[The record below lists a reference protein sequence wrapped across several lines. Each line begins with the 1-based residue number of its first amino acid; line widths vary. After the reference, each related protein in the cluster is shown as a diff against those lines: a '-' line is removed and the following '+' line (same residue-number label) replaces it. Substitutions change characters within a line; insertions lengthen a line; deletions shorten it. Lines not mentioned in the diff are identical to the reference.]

1 MHQNKNPFEIIKFK
15 NSAGFGLIEN
25 ILSGALLIILVTFS
39 MYFISLRQ
47 KTIFNT
53 NLTNAINDEIKRDI
67 EILKSELKKYK
78 LTENPEK
85 DISIFQNDYINCN
98 EDILDSVKNLEGWYP
113 EQWNPGSNKNSRD
126 GQIKNKIFKGSNVE
140 IRRTLN
146 KVNPLINEFEDE
158 NLDSSIAKIQYLV
171 KTDKNK
177 DTWKIWTNILLSNEL
192 KSYCAPL

>member
-1 MHQNKNPFEIIKFK
+1 MYQDKNHLKIKKFK
-15 NSAGFGLIEN
+15 NAAGFGLTEN
-25 ILSGALLIILVTFS
+25 ILSGSLLIILVTFS

-67 EILKSELKKYK
+67 EMLKSEMKTYK
-78 LTENPEK
+78 LTDNREQN
-85 DISIFQNDYINCN
+85 ISIYQNDFFNCN

-113 EQWNPGSNKNSRD
+113 EQWNPGSNNNSRD
-126 GQIKNKIFKGSNVE
+126 GQIKNKIFKGSNVL

-158 NLDSSIAKIQYLV
+158 NLDSSIAKIQYQV
-171 KTDKNK
+171 KINKKK
-177 DTWKIWTNILLSNEL
+177 DTWENWTNILLSNEL

>member
-1 MHQNKNPFEIIKFK
+1 MQQNKNPFEIKKLK
-15 NSAGFGLIEN
+15 NSSGFGLIEN

-67 EILKSELKKYK
+67 EILKSELKTYK

-85 DISIFQNDYINCN
+85 DISIFQNDFINCN
-98 EDILDSVKNLEGWYP
+98 EDILDSVQNLEGWYP

>member
-1 MHQNKNPFEIIKFK
+1 MHQNKNPFEIINFK

-67 EILKSELKKYK
+67 EILKSELKTYN

-85 DISIFQNDYINCN
+85 DISIFQNDFINCN

>member
-1 MHQNKNPFEIIKFK
+1 MHQNKNPFEIIKLK
-15 NSAGFGLIEN
+15 NSDGFGLIEN
-25 ILSGALLIILVTFS
+25 ILSGSLLIILVTFS

-67 EILKSELKKYK
+67 EILKSELKTYK

-85 DISIFQNDYINCN
+85 DISIFQNDFINCN

>member
-1 MHQNKNPFEIIKFK
+1 MHQNKNPFEIINFK

-67 EILKSELKKYK
+67 EILKSELKTYK
-78 LTENPEK
+78 LTENSEK
-85 DISIFQNDYINCN
+85 DISIFQNDFINCN
-98 EDILDSVKNLEGWYP
+98 EDIVDSVKNLEGWYP

>member
-67 EILKSELKKYK
+67 EILKSELKTYK
-78 LTENPEK
+78 LTENSEK
-85 DISIFQNDYINCN
+85 DISIFQNDFINCN
-98 EDILDSVKNLEGWYP
+98 EDILDSVQNLEGWYP

-177 DTWKIWTNILLSNEL
+177 DKWKIWTNILLSNEL

>member
-1 MHQNKNPFEIIKFK
+1 MHQNKNPFEIINFK

-67 EILKSELKKYK
+67 EILKSELKTYK
-78 LTENPEK
+78 LTENSEK
-85 DISIFQNDYINCN
+85 DISIFQNDFINCN
-98 EDILDSVKNLEGWYP
+98 EDIVDSVKNLEGWYP

-177 DTWKIWTNILLSNEL
+177 DTWRIWTNILLSNEL

>member
-1 MHQNKNPFEIIKFK
+1 MHQNKNPFEIINFK

-67 EILKSELKKYK
+67 EILKSELKNYK

-85 DISIFQNDYINCN
+85 DISIFQNDFINCN

-177 DTWKIWTNILLSNEL
+177 DIWKIWTNILLSNEL

>member
-67 EILKSELKKYK
+67 EILKSELKTYK
-78 LTENPEK
+78 LTENSEK
-85 DISIFQNDYINCN
+85 DISIFQNDFINCN
-98 EDILDSVKNLEGWYP
+98 EDILDSVKNLQGWYP

-140 IRRTLN
+140 IRRTL
-146 KVNPLINEFEDE
+146 KKINPLINEFEDE

>member
-1 MHQNKNPFEIIKFK
+1 MHQNKNPFEIIKLK
-15 NSAGFGLIEN
+15 NSDGFGLIEN
-25 ILSGALLIILVTFS
+25 ILSGSLLIILVTFS

-67 EILKSELKKYK
+67 EILKSELKTYK

-85 DISIFQNDYINCN
+85 DISIFQNDFINCN
-98 EDILDSVKNLEGWYP
+98 EDILDSVKNLKGWYP
-113 EQWNPGSNKNSRD
+113 EEWNPGSNKNSRD

>member
-1 MHQNKNPFEIIKFK
+1 MHQNKNPFEIINFK

-53 NLTNAINDEIKRDI
+53 NLINAINDEIKRDI
-67 EILKSELKKYK
+67 EILKSELKTYK
-78 LTENPEK
+78 LTENPER
-85 DISIFQNDYINCN
+85 DISIFQNDFINCN

-113 EQWNPGSNKNSRD
+113 EQWNPGSNENSRD

>member
-1 MHQNKNPFEIIKFK
+1 MHQNKNPFEIINFK

-67 EILKSELKKYK
+67 EILKSELKTYK

-85 DISIFQNDYINCN
+85 DISIFQNDFINCN

>member
-1 MHQNKNPFEIIKFK
+1 MHQNKNHFAIIKLK

-67 EILKSELKKYK
+67 EILKSELKNYK

-85 DISIFQNDYINCN
+85 DISIFQNDFINCN

-113 EQWNPGSNKNSRD
+113 EEWNPGSNKNSRD

-171 KTDKNK
+171 KTDKKK

>member
-1 MHQNKNPFEIIKFK
+1 MHQNKNPFEIIKLK
-15 NSAGFGLIEN
+15 NSDGFGLIEN
-25 ILSGALLIILVTFS
+25 ILSGALLIFLVTFS

-67 EILKSELKKYK
+67 EILKSELKTYK

-85 DISIFQNDYINCN
+85 DISIFQNDFINCN

>member
-1 MHQNKNPFEIIKFK
+1 MHQNKNPFEIINFK

-67 EILKSELKKYK
+67 EILKSELKNYK

>member
-1 MHQNKNPFEIIKFK
+1 MHQNKKPFEIIKFK

-67 EILKSELKKYK
+67 EILKSELKTYK
-78 LTENPEK
+78 LTENSEK
-85 DISIFQNDYINCN
+85 DISIFQNDFINCN

-177 DTWKIWTNILLSNEL
+177 DTWEIWTNILLSNEL

>member
-25 ILSGALLIILVTFS
+25 ILSGTLLIILVTFS

-67 EILKSELKKYK
+67 EILKSELKTYK
-78 LTENPEK
+78 LTENSEK
-85 DISIFQNDYINCN
+85 DISIFQNDFINCN
-98 EDILDSVKNLEGWYP
+98 EDIVDSVKNLEGWYP

-146 KVNPLINEFEDE
+146 KVNPLINQFEDE
-158 NLDSSIAKIQYLV
+158 NLDKSIAKIQYLV

>member
-67 EILKSELKKYK
+67 EILKSELKTYK
-78 LTENPEK
+78 LTENPEN
-85 DISIFQNDYINCN
+85 DISIFQNNFINCN

-126 GQIKNKIFKGSNVE
+126 GQIKNKIFKGSTVE
-140 IRRTLN
+140 IRRTLK

-171 KTDKNK
+171 KTNKNK

>member
-1 MHQNKNPFEIIKFK
+1 MYRDKNDLKIKIFK
-15 NSAGFGLIEN
+15 NSAGFGFTEN

-67 EILKSELKKYK
+67 EILKSELKTYK
-78 LTENPEK
+78 LTKNPEK
-85 DISIFQNDYINCN
+85 DISIFQNDFINCN

-177 DTWKIWTNILLSNEL
+177 DTWKIWTNILLLNEL

>member
-1 MHQNKNPFEIIKFK
+1 MHQNKKTSEIIKFK
-15 NSAGFGLIEN
+15 NIAGFGLIEN

-67 EILKSELKKYK
+67 EILKSELKTYK

-85 DISIFQNDYINCN
+85 DISIFQNDFINCN
-98 EDILDSVKNLEGWYP
+98 EDILVSVKNLKGWYP

-177 DTWKIWTNILLSNEL
+177 GKWKIWTNILLSNEL

>member
-1 MHQNKNPFEIIKFK
+1 MPQNKNPFEIIKFK

-67 EILKSELKKYK
+67 EILKSELKTYK
-78 LTENPEK
+78 LTENPEQ
-85 DISIFQNDYINCN
+85 DISIFQNDFINCN

-146 KVNPLINEFEDE
+146 KVNPLINQFEDE
-158 NLDSSIAKIQYLV
+158 NLDKSIAKIQYLV

>member
-1 MHQNKNPFEIIKFK
+1 MHQNKKPFEIINFK

>member
-1 MHQNKNPFEIIKFK
+1 MHQNKKPFEIINFK

-25 ILSGALLIILVTFS
+25 ILSGSLLIILVTFS

-67 EILKSELKKYK
+67 EILKSELKTYK
-78 LTENPEK
+78 LTENSEK
-85 DISIFQNDYINCN
+85 DISIFQNDYMNCN

>member
-67 EILKSELKKYK
+67 EILKSELKTYK
-78 LTENPEK
+78 LTENSEK
-85 DISIFQNDYINCN
+85 DISIFQNDFINCN

>member
-1 MHQNKNPFEIIKFK
+1 MHQNKIPFEIINFK

-67 EILKSELKKYK
+67 EILKSELKTYK

-85 DISIFQNDYINCN
+85 DISVFQNDFINCN
-98 EDILDSVKNLEGWYP
+98 EDILDSVRNLEGWYP
-113 EQWNPGSNKNSRD
+113 EQWNPGSNENSRD

>member
-67 EILKSELKKYK
+67 EILKSELKTYK
-78 LTENPEK
+78 LTENPEQ
-85 DISIFQNDYINCN
+85 DISIFQNDFINCN
-98 EDILDSVKNLEGWYP
+98 EDILDSVKNLQGWYP

>member
-1 MHQNKNPFEIIKFK
+1 MHQNKNSFEIIKFK
-15 NSAGFGLIEN
+15 NSDGFGLIEN

-67 EILKSELKKYK
+67 EILKSELKTYK

-85 DISIFQNDYINCN
+85 DISIFQNDFINCN

>member
-1 MHQNKNPFEIIKFK
+1 MHQNKKTSEIIKFK
-15 NSAGFGLIEN
+15 NIAGFGLIEN

-47 KTIFNT
+47 KIIFNT

-67 EILKSELKKYK
+67 EILKSELKTYK
-78 LTENPEK
+78 LTENPER
-85 DISIFQNDYINCN
+85 DISIFQNDFINCN

-140 IRRTLN
+140 IKRTLN

-171 KTDKNK
+171 KTDKNR

>member
-67 EILKSELKKYK
+67 EILKSELKTYK

-85 DISIFQNDYINCN
+85 DISIFQNDFINCN

>member
-1 MHQNKNPFEIIKFK
+1 MHQNKKPFEIIKFK

>member
-1 MHQNKNPFEIIKFK
+1 MNQNKNSSEIIKFK
-15 NSAGFGLIEN
+15 NSSGFGLIEN
-25 ILSGALLIILVTFS
+25 ILSGSLLIILVTFS

-67 EILKSELKKYK
+67 EILKSELKTYK

-85 DISIFQNDYINCN
+85 DISIFQNDFMNCN

-158 NLDSSIAKIQYLV
+158 ILDSSIAKIQYLV
-171 KTDKNK
+171 KTDKNRG
-177 DTWKIWTNILLSNEL
+177 TWKIWTNILLSNEL

>member
-67 EILKSELKKYK
+67 EILKSELKTYK
-78 LTENPEK
+78 LTENPEQ
-85 DISIFQNDYINCN
+85 DISIFQNDFINCN

>member
-1 MHQNKNPFEIIKFK
+1 MHQNKKPFEIIKFK

-67 EILKSELKKYK
+67 EILKSELKTYK

-85 DISIFQNDYINCN
+85 DISIFQNDFINCN
-98 EDILDSVKNLEGWYP
+98 EDILDSVRNLEGWYP

>member
-1 MHQNKNPFEIIKFK
+1 MHQNKKPFEIIKFK

-67 EILKSELKKYK
+67 EILKSELKTYK
-78 LTENPEK
+78 LTENSEK
-85 DISIFQNDYINCN
+85 DISIFQNDFINCN

>member
-1 MHQNKNPFEIIKFK
+1 MHQNQKTFEIIKFK

-67 EILKSELKKYK
+67 EILKSELKTYK

-85 DISIFQNDYINCN
+85 DISIFQNDFINCN

-158 NLDSSIAKIQYLV
+158 NLDSDIAKIQYLV
-171 KTDKNK
+171 KKDKNK

>member
-1 MHQNKNPFEIIKFK
+1 MHQNKKPFEIIKFK

-25 ILSGALLIILVTFS
+25 ILSGSLLIILVTFS

-67 EILKSELKKYK
+67 EILKSELKTYK

-85 DISIFQNDYINCN
+85 DISIFQNDFINCN

-146 KVNPLINEFEDE
+146 KVNPLINEVEDE

-177 DTWKIWTNILLSNEL
+177 DTWKIWTNMLLSNEL

>member
-67 EILKSELKKYK
+67 EILKSELKTYK
-78 LTENPEK
+78 LTENPEN
-85 DISIFQNDYINCN
+85 DISIFQNNFINCN

-177 DTWKIWTNILLSNEL
+177 DKWKIWTNILLSNEL